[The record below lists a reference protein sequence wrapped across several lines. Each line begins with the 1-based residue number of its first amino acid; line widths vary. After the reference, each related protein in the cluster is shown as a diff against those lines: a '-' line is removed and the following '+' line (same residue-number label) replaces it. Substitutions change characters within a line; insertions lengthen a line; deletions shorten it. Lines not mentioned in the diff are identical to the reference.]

1 MSRIDVQDSSQTFVH
16 HLSRIGSR
24 LGALLMLLCVFLPAV
39 THAHDIPS
47 RITVNAFVKPEG
59 NTLTALLRVPMEAFG
74 EISFPLRGPGFIQ
87 ISKADFAI
95 RDAARVYITESFK
108 FYENGVELTEKQLGA
123 VRVELPSDRS
133 FVDYAR
139 ALENILSEP
148 LADSANLYW
157 RQGVLDVMVTY
168 PISDEG
174 SDFSVDPLLGT
185 LANETT
191 TVLRFIVPDGAERMF
206 NYIGNPGVVDLD
218 PRWHQAALRFIV
230 MGFEHILE
238 GTDHLLFLF
247 CLVIPL
253 RSLRGLIPVV
263 TSFTIAHSI
272 TLISSAFGL
281 APNVLWFPPLIE
293 TLIALSIVY
302 MAFEN
307 IVGARLEHRWVVTF
321 AFGLIHGFGFSFLFS
336 DTLQFAGGHLFSS
349 LLAFNVGVELGQL
362 FILLLVIP
370 LLSVLFS
377 RFVQERV
384 GTILLS
390 ALIAHSAWHWML
402 ERGTTFG
409 EYQLAMPIVDSIF
422 FASLMRWAML
432 LLIIAGAVWA
442 MYEVFRRFALIEP
455 LSSYG
460 PSASPNDSP
469 SDSPNNSD
477 TKIRDA

>member
-16 HLSRIGSR
+16 HLSRLGSR
-24 LGALLMLLCVFLPAV
+24 LGALLVLLCTFLPAV
-39 THAHDIPS
+39 TQAHDIPS

-87 ISKADFAI
+87 ISEADFAI

-133 FVDYAR
+133 FVDYDR

-168 PISDEG
+168 PILDEG

-191 TVLRFIVPDGAERMF
+191 TVLRFIVPDGAERIF

-218 PRWHQAALRFIV
+218 PRWHQAALRFVV

-302 MAFEN
+302 MALEN

-362 FILLLVIP
+362 LILLLVIP

-377 RFVQERV
+377 RFVQERI

-402 ERGTTFG
+402 ERGTTFS

-460 PSASPNDSP
+460 PSDSL
-469 SDSPNNSD
+469 SNNLSN
-477 TKIRDA
+477 KKARES